1 MYPETQGKK
10 TWQHYL
16 VATIAFGGALAIQA
30 ALKGPDAPAV
40 TSLPAVVLLT
50 VHAGLPLCIVA
61 ILLSAYCFEPFT
73 RFRAPAGN
81 LVRHHGTAEVE
92 ARLLQRQRTSE
103 AATEPAKVSIRCK
116 EENYALLF
124 ENSLDAVFLS
134 DADGTISAANKAA
147 CLLFGMTPEEFR
159 QAGRA
164 GLIASE
170 ELRLPTYVEKRAS
183 AGTVR
188 GELEFVRK
196 DGTTF
201 IGEAT
206 SILVDNPALFSF
218 TIIRDIS
225 DRKRA
230 EESAAALAAT
240 LETCVAERTAEL
252 EAVVREQEAFCY
264 SVSHDLRAPLRH
276 INCYSSILAE
286 DFAEELST
294 QAREYLSRIC
304 SSTNKM
310 GKMIDHLLELSRVN
324 RVDLALDP
332 VDLSAMAEQVLR
344 ELKET
349 DGKRRCEVVVA
360 ESITV
365 LGDRILFMQL
375 MGNLLGNAW
384 KYTSSRE
391 DARIEFGMTQI
402 DGEDAFFVRDNGVGF
417 DMAYSSKLFGA
428 FERLHGAE
436 FPGVGIG
443 LATAQRIVRR
453 HGGRIWAKGAV
464 GEGATFYFSLPVYF

>member
-1 MYPETQGKK
+1 MYPETKGKK

-16 VATIAFGGALAIQA
+16 VATIAFVGALAVHA
-30 ALKGPDAPAV
+30 TMTGPDTTAA
-40 TSLPAVVLLT
+40 SLPSVVL
-50 VHAGLPLCIVA
+50 VALPLCIA
-61 ILLSAYCFEPFT
+61 SILLSASSFHPPALLDTGDKSAWHWT
-73 RFRAPAGN
+73 RDFI
-81 LVRHHGTAEVE
+81 E
-92 ARLLQRQRTSE
+92 RQRPSQPAVKRE
-103 AATEPAKVSIRCK
+103 KSATPKK
-116 EENYALLF
+116 DENYMLLF
-124 ENSLDAVFLS
+124 ENSLDAIFMS
-134 DADGTISAANKAA
+134 EADGTISAANKAA
-147 CLLFGMTPEEFR
+147 CQLFGMT
-159 QAGRA
+159 
-164 GLIASE
+164 SE
-170 ELRLPTYVEKRAS
+170 ELFEAGRRIVNPKDGRLASYLEERA
-183 AGTVR
+183 ANGKVR
-188 GELEFVRK
+188 GELEFFRK
-196 DGTTF
+196 DGSTFVGETT
-201 IGEAT
+201 
-206 SILVDNPALFSF
+206 SVLVKSPALFSF
-218 TIIRDIS
+218 TIVRDIS
-225 DRKRA
+225 DRKKA
-230 EESAAALAAT
+230 EEAVAALAAT
-240 LETCVAERTAEL
+240 LETRVAERTAEL
-252 EAVVREQEAFCY
+252 EAVIREQETFSY

-286 DFAEELST
+286 DFAEELSA

-304 SSTNKM
+304 GSTNKM

-324 RVDLALDP
+324 RVDLALEP
-332 VDLSAMAEQVLR
+332 VDLSAMAEQVLQ

-349 DGKRRCEVVVA
+349 DGKRRCEVVIA

-384 KYTSSRE
+384 KYTSSKE
-391 DARIEFGMTQI
+391 DARIEFGMTQV

-453 HGGRIWAKGAV
+453 HGGRIWAEGAV

>member
-1 MYPETQGKK
+1 MT
-10 TWQHYL
+10 
-16 VATIAFGGALAIQA
+16 
-30 ALKGPDAPAV
+30 GPDTPAA
-40 TSLPAVVLLT
+40 SLPSVVLVTL
-50 VHAGLPLCIVA
+50 HAALPLCIA
-61 ILLSAYCFEPFT
+61 SILLSASSSLPPALLDTGDKSAWHWT
-73 RFRAPAGN
+73 RDFIK
-81 LVRHHGTAEVE
+81 RHRPSQPTVKREK
-92 ARLLQRQRTSE
+92 S
-103 AATEPAKVSIRCK
+103 ATQKD
-116 EENYALLF
+116 ENYMLLF
-124 ENSLDAVFLS
+124 ENSLDAVFVS

-147 CLLFGMTPEEFR
+147 CQLFGMTPEEFR
-159 QAGRA
+159 RVGRA
-164 GLIASE
+164 GLITSE
-170 ELRLPTYVEKRAS
+170 ELRLSSYVEERAS
-183 AGTVR
+183 AGTAR

-206 SILVDNPALFSF
+206 SVLVDNPALFSF
-218 TIIRDIS
+218 TIVRDIS

-230 EESAAALAAT
+230 EEAVAALAAT
-240 LETCVAERTAEL
+240 LETRVTERTAEL
-252 EAVVREQEAFCY
+252 EAVVREQEAFSY

-324 RVDLALDP
+324 RVDLALEP
-332 VDLSAMAEQVLR
+332 VDLSTMAEQVLQ

-391 DARIEFGMTQI
+391 DARIEFGMTQV

-453 HGGRIWAKGAV
+453 HGGRIWAEGAV